1 MLGGSGSGG
10 GDDWRDDQRCR
21 RCAFGGRTALRCVS
35 GCRFLCLLGN
45 ESSKEVSWVVVADA
59 DADTYGMAFYEGGM
73 RRSSRP
79 STQGSAAAGARSSQL
94 SGGARAATRPDTPR
108 PDAMHG
114 ACRAAA
120 RAHSPVALQT
130 RKQGAAH
137 AMQRRG
143 RSPAAPGVGSARA
156 GRVGLRRPHGTARR
170 VLSVLPA
177 SDPGTRQGARTSP
190 PHRE

>member
-1 MLGGSGSGG
+1 MAGQARAEGTTGAMTNDEDDVPLGSARHCDACLDAVSCVCSEMSH
-10 GDDWRDDQRCR
+10 QR
-21 RCAFGGRTALRCVS
+21 RCLGLLSRTRTRTHTAWHS
-35 GCRFLCLLGN
+35 
-45 ESSKEVSWVVVADA
+45 
-59 DADTYGMAFYEGGM
+59 EGGM

-170 VLSVLPA
+170 VLSVLHA
-177 SDPGTRQGARTSP
+177 SDPGTRQGSRTSP